1 MYIRN
6 VNLPFKKDF
15 KFAELLTKTSFFV
28 YFRDRP
34 ENGEG
39 NKGNVEKVTKHASK
53 KVAKAEAN
61 LNWLW
66 TIELIMDCFDRIFIS
81 KNDLA

>member
-1 MYIRN
+1 MRN

-15 KFAELLTKTSFFV
+15 KFAELFTKISFFV

-39 NKGNVEKVTKHASK
+39 NKGDVESICAKVIKHASK
-53 KVAKAEAN
+53 KVAKAKAN
-61 LNWLW
+61 IN
-66 TIELIMDCFDRIFIS
+66 
-81 KNDLA
+81 